1 MKKALVINDSKF
13 ENLILHDMLT
23 KLEYD
28 VEIATEFDAFYEV
41 EQFHPHLVI
50 VNYVM
55 EETTGDIV
63 IAEIKDKHPEAVCL
77 LSSSSSIHKDEFPDV
92 DGILRTPVTMF
103 TLRDL
108 LNRVGEIKF
117 EEAKTNE
124 DLGTHFC
131 PHCDKDIS
139 AFASVIVFCPF
150 CGDSL

>member
-55 EETTGDIV
+55 EETTGDQV

-77 LSSSSSIHKDEFPDV
+77 LSSSSSIHRDDFPEV

-108 LNRVGEIKF
+108 LGRVGELLDEEPEVV
-117 EEAKTNE
+117 EEAG
-124 DLGTHFC
+124 DQFC
-131 PHCDKDIS
+131 PHCNKDIS
-139 AFASVIVFCPF
+139 AFGAVIIFCPF